1 MKKNF
6 DTTALI
12 KAAGWAFVAI
22 GGLMSS
28 WAADKELKK
37 ETTET
42 HMTLTMISRCPS
54 CMKNGLKN
62 IFRPSA
68 MRRSVR

>member
-12 KAAGWAFVAI
+12 KAAGWALVAI

-37 ETTET
+37 ETKEKLEEMCNTDT
-42 HMTLTMISRCPS
+42 S
-54 CMKNGLKN
+54 KNDEED
-62 IFRPSA
+62 
-68 MRRSVR
+68 

>member
-6 DTTALI
+6 DTTVLI
-12 KAAGWAFVAI
+12 KAAGWALVAI

-37 ETTET
+37 ETKEKLEEMYNTSE
-42 HMTLTMISRCPS
+42 
-54 CMKNGLKN
+54 NDEED
-62 IFRPSA
+62 
-68 MRRSVR
+68 

>member
-6 DTTALI
+6 DTTVLI
-12 KAAGWAFVAI
+12 KAAGWALVAI

-37 ETTET
+37 ETKEKLEEMCNT
-42 HMTLTMISRCPS
+42 
-54 CMKNGLKN
+54 KNDEED
-62 IFRPSA
+62 
-68 MRRSVR
+68 